1 MPLGDEA
8 TAMRLRVCEW
18 LADQLLRSLA
28 TLTDLIQSVPTFRFS
43 GNLAQVSQATCE
55 GQSFKSIV

>member
-18 LADQLLRSLA
+18 LADQLLRSWA
-28 TLTDLIQSVPTFRFS
+28 TLTDLIQSVPTFREPGAGIPGDLRRPVFQIYC
-43 GNLAQVSQATCE
+43 LAN
-55 GQSFKSIV
+55 